1 MKESRFFWWKMKKI
15 LDGPVFFGNKPR
27 DQNYIRD
34 WTCRIM
40 VHIEPSSSRLLFLGR
55 YSKRRHD
62 DEKILQ
68 SVSNRV
74 LIRSEATHAK
84 SKRRHCV
91 YVSGQHGYPLC
102 TEPLDG
108 PSRLSARCWCTY
120 RVSVWQFAYA
130 QHATIKELT
139 DSEISR

>member
-102 TEPLDG
+102 TRAVG
-108 PSRLSARCWCTY
+108 W
-120 RVSVWQFAYA
+120 
-130 QHATIKELT
+130 TIKVVRALLVHLSCKRVTICVRAARDDKGT
-139 DSEISR
+139 D